1 MSPQRINVARP
12 KEVYDY
18 IFCGGGTSGCVIAGR
33 LTEDPNVKVMV
44 VLEAGPDSEDLEY
57 VHMAGGWTNSFD
69 TELDWKIVTEPQDK
83 INNRQVKDTTGR
95 FLGGTSGINGSTAET
110 FHSKDWHRADLSVHG
125 TSGPLRTEPQDLAP
139 ISELVRESLMFS
151 TGETAHGCGDAP
163 RTVYQGIRTMAAD
176 FITKDRKRD
185 NIMIKTE
192 VTVDRV
198 ILSLDR
204 DEITAT
210 GVKKQKFDE
219 AAILPGVGKNLMD
232 HVVSLLMF
240 YEVSPPN
247 LTNDHRVYH
256 GSAME
261 TTYKLW
267 KDKKT
272 GVLSSIPFGISAGPA
287 STRAS
292 PLLSPPPPPPPPPPN
307 LLGRDPM
314 GLLPTQPNVE
324 FWSMELYWG
333 PKQFTDYPV
342 DDKHA
347 FAMGSVKLRP
357 KDARENPMVD
367 HKYLEHP
374 IDMLVISEV
383 CRFANE
389 VVMEGDATKGVV
401 KTSWPEL
408 RHYEYTEREE
418 WDEYVKEHAMSC
430 YHPSGTCAMG
440 RSDDVNA
447 VLDFRLRV
455 RGVRNLRVA
464 YVSSVPKVNN
474 GHIRKWWRVGLERGL
489 RK

>member
-232 HVVSLLMF
+232 HVVCSRLYVNWARLD
-240 YEVSPPN
+240 SR
-247 LTNDHRVYH
+247 L
-256 GSAME
+256 
-261 TTYKLW
+261 
-267 KDKKT
+267 
-272 GVLSSIPFGISAGPA
+272 
-287 STRAS
+287 AS
-292 PLLSPPPPPPPPPPN
+292 PFPPPPPPPPPPN

-464 YVSSVPKVNN
+464 YVSSVPKDARD
-474 GHIRKWWRVGLERGL
+474 GEHLASRAMMSRL
-489 RK
+489 

>member
-272 GVLSSIPFGISAGPA
+272 G
-287 STRAS
+287 
-292 PLLSPPPPPPPPPPN
+292 
-307 LLGRDPM
+307 
-314 GLLPTQPNVE
+314 

-347 FAMGSVKLRP
+347 RGSVKLRP

-464 YVSSVPKVNN
+464 YVSSVPKDARD
-474 GHIRKWWRVGLERGL
+474 GEHLASRAMMSRL
-489 RK
+489 